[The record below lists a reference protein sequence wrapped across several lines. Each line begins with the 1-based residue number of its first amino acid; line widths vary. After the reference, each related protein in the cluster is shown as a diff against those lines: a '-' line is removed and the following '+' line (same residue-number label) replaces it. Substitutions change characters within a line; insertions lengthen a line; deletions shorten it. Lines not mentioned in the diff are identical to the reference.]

1 MVYEVLIFTPL
12 TYNFLFLMIGKPQ
25 NQTTALLMYFSIGEN
40 EWYLEISNLIYLD
53 IYWVRSFLVVFS

>member
-12 TYNFLFLMIGKPQ
+12 TYIFLFLMIGKPQ
-25 NQTTALLMYFSIGEN
+25 NQMTALLMYFSIGEK
-40 EWYLEISNLIYLD
+40 EWYLEISNPIYLD

>member
-1 MVYEVLIFTPL
+1 M
-12 TYNFLFLMIGKPQ
+12 
-25 NQTTALLMYFSIGEN
+25 TALLMYFSIGEN